1 MLYDMENQGTYF
13 DIEMYKT
20 ENMFSERRRRVEYAR
35 ERESDLA
42 KKKTHVLID
51 EKLCNDFE
59 STSARIYA
67 YIAACVLT
75 LAHKRKFDKD
85 LLNIKCIL
93 TTMVPE

>member
-42 KKKTHVLID
+42 KKKRT
-51 EKLCNDFE
+51 F
-59 STSARIYA
+59 
-67 YIAACVLT
+67 
-75 LAHKRKFDKD
+75 
-85 LLNIKCIL
+85 
-93 TTMVPE
+93 